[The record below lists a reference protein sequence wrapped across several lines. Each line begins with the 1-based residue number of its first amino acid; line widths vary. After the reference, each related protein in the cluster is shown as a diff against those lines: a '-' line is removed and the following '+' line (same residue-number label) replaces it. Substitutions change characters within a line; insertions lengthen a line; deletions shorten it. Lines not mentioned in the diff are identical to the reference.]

1 MSEAA
6 TSSKHPPLIRSLL
19 GPGAYPHPV
28 GEVQLIETHI
38 SWVLLTGEFAYKVKK
53 PVNLGFLDFST
64 LDWRRRYCEE
74 ELRVNRRT
82 AADLYID
89 VVPIGSDPSG
99 FKIGREP
106 AVEYAVRMRQFSH
119 AARLDR
125 CLRAGRLG
133 RKEARSLAITIAHFH
148 QGLTPRESVDPA
160 YEVERACKPARNN
173 FTHLDPAAFS
183 DVAQQQLA
191 VIEDWTLNQAERLAH
206 VFAERARQGA
216 VRECHG
222 DLHLEN
228 LLWMEGR
235 FTLFDAI
242 EFNADLRWID
252 IANDTAFLAMDLM
265 ARGRRD
271 LAFAVLST
279 WLEETGDYGSLAVLR
294 FYLVGRSLVR
304 ALVLSIRERQSG
316 VARPGARSFRQ
327 KAERYVE
334 LASDLVDTPP
344 PALYLMHGLSGSGKT
359 WFSERLQAYLGALR
373 VRSDLERK
381 RLAGLTERQ
390 RERGFIEGGL
400 YGADVTDRTYASLAL
415 HCETGL
421 RAGFDM
427 LVDASFLHRRHRA
440 AFLEMASAVG
450 ARPLIL
456 ECTAPEPLLR
466 TRVGERE
473 RRRDDASDATVSVL
487 EHQLRHHDPLTQQE
501 RLAAFPL
508 RAGTD
513 PARAA
518 AAILDAVAG
527 QPGRRPSRRDQ
538 PIP

>member
-6 TSSKHPPLIRSLL
+6 APAGYPPLVRSLL
-19 GPGAYPHPV
+19 GPAAYPHPV
-28 GEVQLIETHI
+28 GEVRLVETHI
-38 SWVLLTGEFAYKVKK
+38 SWVFLTGKFAYKVKK

-64 LDWRRRYCEE
+64 LAGRRRYCEE

-82 AADLYID
+82 AADLYIA
-89 VVPIGSDPSG
+89 VVPIGRDGSG
-99 FKIGREP
+99 FRVGSKP
-106 AVEYAVRMRQFSH
+106 AVEYAVRMRQFPH

-125 CLRAGRLG
+125 CLKAGQLG
-133 RKEARSLAITIAHFH
+133 REEARSLATTIAHFH
-148 QGLTPRESVDPA
+148 RGLMPREPVDPA
-160 YEVERACKPARNN
+160 YEVERASKPARNN
-173 FTHLDPAAFS
+173 FMHLDPAAFS

-191 VIEDWTLNQAERLAH
+191 VIEDWTLNQAARLAP
-206 VFAERARQGA
+206 VFAERASQGA

-228 LLWMEGR
+228 LLWLNGR

-279 WLEETGDYGSLAVLR
+279 WLEDTGDYDSLAVLR

-316 VARPGARSFRQ
+316 IVPPGAGSFRQ

-344 PALYLMHGLSGSGKT
+344 PALYLMHGVSGSGKT
-359 WFSERLQAYLGALR
+359 WFSERLQTRLTALR

-381 RLAGLTERQ
+381 RLAGLTGRQ
-390 RERGFIEGGL
+390 TQLGLIEGGL
-400 YGADVTDRTYASLAL
+400 YGADVTDRTYAALAG

-427 LVDASFLHRRHRA
+427 LADASFLQQRHRA
-440 AFLEMASAVG
+440 LFLAMAKAVG

-456 ECTAPEPLLR
+456 ECRAPEALLR
-466 TRVGERE
+466 RRVRD
-473 RRRDDASDATVSVL
+473 RARKRDDASDATESVL
-487 EHQLRHHDPLTQQE
+487 EHQLEHHDPLTDQE
-501 RLAAFPL
+501 RSISIPL
-508 RAGTD
+508 RAGAD
-513 PARAA
+513 PERAA
-518 AAILDAVAG
+518 AAIAAAVAG
-527 QPGRRPSRRDQ
+527 QHGSRPSQRDR
-538 PIP
+538 PAP